1 VLTGRRLA
9 QAVVAVCLTVV
20 TLAASDDDPKPAP
33 EGPAITTAAVQA
45 ALLQAKDVGQTWTT
59 PEATPPPSTLP
70 SLCAGDGARPAV
82 PGGPTA
88 ASSSLVDE
96 GDAGAQTFDQIAL
109 VYADAKAA
117 TAARESLQA
126 TAKICAP
133 TASHAPQATTAN
145 PEAGYTETV
154 TSRPLVS
161 GAWSGFAMIR
171 HKVYEKSSPGTAD
184 TAVAVLSSRNA
195 VLVTSYAVYRVEQP
209 SASPSFSEDWQRLV
223 GAVVSRVDAAA
234 K

>member
-1 VLTGRRLA
+1 MLTGRRLA

-20 TLAASDDDPKPAP
+20 TIAACDGDGNPAP
-33 EGPAITTAAVQA
+33 QAPAITAAAVQA
-45 ALLQAKDVGQTWTT
+45 GLLQAKDVGKTWTT

-70 SLCAGDGARPAV
+70 NLCAGDGPRPAV
-82 PGGPTA
+82 PGSPTA
-88 ASSSLVDE
+88 ATGSLVDE
-96 GDAGAQTFDQIAL
+96 GDAGAQTLDQIGL

-117 TAARESLQA
+117 TAARDSLQA
-126 TAKICAP
+126 TARACAP
-133 TASHAPQATTAN
+133 TATHSPAATTAN
-145 PEAGYTETV
+145 PEAGYSETF

-161 GAWSGFAMIR
+161 GAWSGFAIIR

-195 VLVTSYAVYRVEQP
+195 VLVTCYAVYRVEQP
-209 SASPSFSEDWQRLV
+209 STAPDFSSDWQRLV
-223 GAVVSRVDAAA
+223 GAFISRVDAHA